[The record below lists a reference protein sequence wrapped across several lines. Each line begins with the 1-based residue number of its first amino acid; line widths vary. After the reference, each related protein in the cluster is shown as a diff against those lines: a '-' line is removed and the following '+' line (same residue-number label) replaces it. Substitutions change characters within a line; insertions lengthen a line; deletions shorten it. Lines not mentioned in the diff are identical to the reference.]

1 MTPLWEALKIC
12 DPTLWHHSSGA
23 VNFSPPL
30 TPSRWLALCRERL
43 LAAGFTDEE
52 DARLHAP
59 IGLAIG
65 AQTPEEIAVSV
76 AAEMIAVRAGLENGL
91 RRPLG

>member
-1 MTPLWEALKIC
+1 MLTQVLR
-12 DPTLWHHSSGA
+12 SGA
-23 VNFSPPL
+23 KYLGCIGSK
-30 TPSRWLALCRERL
+30 RKLALCRERL

-52 DARLHAP
+52 YARLHAP
-59 IGLAIG
+59 IGLPIG

>member
-1 MTPLWEALKIC
+1 MCIR
-12 DPTLWHHSSGA
+12 DS
-23 VNFSPPL
+23 
-30 TPSRWLALCRERL
+30 
-43 LAAGFTDEE
+43 
-52 DARLHAP
+52 ARLHAP